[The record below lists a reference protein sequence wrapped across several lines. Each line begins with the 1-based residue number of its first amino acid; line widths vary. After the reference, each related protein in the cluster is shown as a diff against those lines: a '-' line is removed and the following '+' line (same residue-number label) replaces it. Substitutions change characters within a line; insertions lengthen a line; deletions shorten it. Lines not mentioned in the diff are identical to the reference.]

1 MPGCQHENKINN
13 SQGNMSSLK
22 PSDPT
27 TAGPEYSNMAEAQD
41 LNKACKSMIG
51 VLK

>member
-1 MPGCQHENKINN
+1 
-13 SQGNMSSLK
+13 MSSLK

-27 TAGPEYSNMAEAQD
+27 TAGPEYSNTTEAQD
-41 LNKACKSMIG
+41 LNKAYNSMIG